1 MASVRKFN
9 LDLPCLH
16 FMSCGPIAQLAEP
29 PAHNRSV
36 PGSNPGGPTSYCV
49 MKIGV
54 KPEREFF
61 RPVERKI
68 WFLGG
73 EQGSVPQSEA
83 EIPRDSEKRVRHTG
97 CTLFFVL
104 KAGAKF
110 YSLSRSGLLDLKKS
124 WNTGGI

>member
-1 MASVRKFN
+1 
-9 LDLPCLH
+9 
-16 FMSCGPIAQLAEP
+16 
-29 PAHNRSV
+29 
-36 PGSNPGGPTSYCV
+36 

-68 WFLGG
+68 WLLGG

-97 CTLFFVL
+97 RTLFFMPRL
-104 KAGAKF
+104 GA
-110 YSLSRSGLLDLKKS
+110 SPMVGPHLQIVDCGML
-124 WNTGGI
+124 

>member
-1 MASVRKFN
+1 
-9 LDLPCLH
+9 
-16 FMSCGPIAQLAEP
+16 
-29 PAHNRSV
+29 
-36 PGSNPGGPTSYCV
+36 

-83 EIPRDSEKRVRHTG
+83 EIPRDSAKRVRHTG
-97 CTLFFVL
+97 CTLFFVPRLGANPIVGPHLQIAACYELHAWTCFNL
-104 KAGAKF
+104 KF
-110 YSLSRSGLLDLKKS
+110 EPHNQQSRKLYNCNKNNLEEYLARDA
-124 WNTGGI
+124 TITY